1 MFDSGR
7 AHSYTRTV
15 ETWILEVFLE
25 SVRQVL
31 REMEVPVDSAVEGEA
46 PGMADGIIATVG
58 FTGDLR
64 GVFTL
69 HADLPSAGRL
79 LHAMTGGVT
88 LTLQDAQ
95 ADGMRMEAFGEL
107 SNQISGR
114 AMTLFY
120 DRKIRCDITPPAIF
134 SGRELRSP
142 GFGPEKSTSR
152 FIQGPFGRLALFL
165 GLQEQESG
173 AHREKTS

>member
-1 MFDSGR
+1 MFDSGGT
-7 AHSYTRTV
+7 HSYTRAV
-15 ETWILEVFLE
+15 EAWILEGFLE
-25 SVRQVL
+25 SVRQVP
-31 REMEVPVDSAVEGEA
+31 REMDVPIDTVGKGEA
-46 PGMADGIIATVG
+46 PGIADGIIASVG

-79 LHAMTGGVT
+79 LRAMTGGVA
-88 LTLQDAQ
+88 LSLKDAQ
-95 ADGMRMEAFGEL
+95 ADAMRMEAFGEL

-114 AMTLFY
+114 AVTLFY
-120 DRKIRCDITPPAIF
+120 NRKIRCDITPPAIF

-142 GFGPEKSTSR
+142 AFEPEKSTSR
-152 FIQGPFGRLALFL
+152 IFAGPFGRLALFL
-165 GLQEQESG
+165 GVQEQESG